1 MLRRHVTKWA
11 DELDQQ
17 AKARPKKRKHTASGG
32 GGGDNSHEKN
42 NSKKNDDGGLAEV
55 RALWLRDV
63 LVPKCYL

>member
-17 AKARPKKRKHTASGG
+17 AQARPKKRKRTAAA
-32 GGGDNSHEKN
+32 GGGDVSNQKN
-42 NSKKNDDGGLAEV
+42 NKSEGGPAEV